1 MHKKK
6 ELLGPP
12 LHRKVRRMGYK
23 NLMDLE
29 KYRFSI
35 YIIYIIFIFKVSLK
49 KYHCLFSKTIYLLKH
64 QRVSKFMKRELLQIL
79 STSHR
84 PS

>member
-1 MHKKK
+1 MHKKKK

-12 LHRKVRRMGYK
+12 LHRKVRRIGYK

-35 YIIYIIFIFKVSLK
+35 YII
-49 KYHCLFSKTIYLLKH
+49 
-64 QRVSKFMKRELLQIL
+64 
-79 STSHR
+79 
-84 PS
+84 